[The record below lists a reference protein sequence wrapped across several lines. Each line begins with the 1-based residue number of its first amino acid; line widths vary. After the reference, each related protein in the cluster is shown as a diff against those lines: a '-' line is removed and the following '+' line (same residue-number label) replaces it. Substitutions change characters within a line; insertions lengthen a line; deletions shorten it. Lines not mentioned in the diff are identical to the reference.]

1 MGVDRTVP
9 EADEEEPSLLS
20 VAGDVSSKLSSS
32 VSLAGDSSSDVATL
46 ETFNLDRVGGGNTKL
61 RVLTRSSSFR
71 SPARGRLIWVD
82 GTGETDRGEGSVDAL
97 RAEGWPN
104 GGERNVFCEADSSSN
119 KRRSEEGRGVFD
131 PARIVT

>member
-32 VSLAGDSSSDVATL
+32 VSLDGDSSSDVATL

-71 SPARGRLIWVD
+71 SPAKGRLIWVG
-82 GTGETDRGEGSVDAL
+82 GTGEADRGEGSVDAL
-97 RAEGWPN
+97 RAKGWLN
-104 GGERNVFCEADSSSN
+104 AGERNVFCEADSSSN
-119 KRRSEEGRGVFD
+119 KRRSEEGRGVCD